1 MLFRF
6 QKRLVPKFIELVA
19 EPGYESGL
27 ADGLSDS
34 VGIES
39 VVGPGGGDHM
49 FFDHD

>member
-34 VGIES
+34 GGIEP
-39 VVGPGGGDHM
+39 VVGSG
-49 FFDHD
+49 